1 VIDDVTT
8 IQESAAAPAKA
19 GRWHAKIIHW
29 NFLWRGGFWYSRA
42 VCYFRTQLGARN
54 GLQRAA
60 RPSGELSRDAA
71 VDQDW

>member
-1 VIDDVTT
+1 MTSPLFWKSCGAG
-8 IQESAAAPAKA
+8 ESGPLACQNHPLELFAA
-19 GRWHAKIIHW
+19 RRV
-29 NFLWRGGFWYSRA
+29 LVLTRGLL
-42 VCYFRTQLGARN
+42 FRTQLGARN